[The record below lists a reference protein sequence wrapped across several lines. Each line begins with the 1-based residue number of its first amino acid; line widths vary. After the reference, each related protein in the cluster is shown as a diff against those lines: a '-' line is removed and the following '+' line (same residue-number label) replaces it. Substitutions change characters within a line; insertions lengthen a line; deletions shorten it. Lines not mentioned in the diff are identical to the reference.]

1 LSIVYRLMNTS
12 FLGELAAL
20 GAATMW
26 SLSSLFFTTGSRRIG
41 SMVVN
46 RVRLALAVLFVG
58 TAHLLLFGTP
68 FPAGAEPYRIL
79 WLALSGVI
87 GLVIGDSL
95 LFQSYVLIGP
105 RLGVLMLSLAPIFS
119 TLLAWTLLGERLSVT
134 EMAAIA
140 VALGG
145 VAWVVL
151 EHGRGGEAHPLSRAS
166 YVRGILFGAGAGFC
180 QAAGLVTAKR
190 GLAGDF
196 PALSGVMVRMTVAMT
211 VMWLLAAFRREI
223 RQTIRAPLSDRI
235 AARAVLGGTLLGPFV
250 GVWLS
255 LIAVQSARV
264 AIASTLMAM
273 TPVISLPVVHWFYHE
288 RVSRR
293 AVAGTLIA
301 MAGVAAMFLV

>member
-1 LSIVYRLMNTS
+1 LNTS

-26 SLSSLFFTTGSRRIG
+26 SLSSIFFTISGRRIG
-41 SMVVN
+41 SVTVN

-58 TAHLLLFGTP
+58 ITHVILLGTP
-68 FPAGAEPYRIL
+68 FPAGAEPYRFA

-95 LFQSYVLIGP
+95 LFQSYILVGP

-119 TLLAWTLLGERLSVT
+119 TLLAWALLGETLSPL
-134 EMAAIA
+134 ELGAIA
-140 VALGG
+140 LALGG
-145 VAWVVL
+145 MAWVVL
-151 EHGRGGEAHPLSRAS
+151 ERGRGGAGHPIPRAI

-196 PALSGVMVRMTVAMT
+196 PTLSAVMIRMTVAMA

-223 RQTIRAPLSDRI
+223 VRTIRAPLDDRI
-235 AARAVLGGTLLGPFV
+235 AGRAILIAALIGPYL

-264 AIASTLMAM
+264 GVASTLMAM
-273 TPVISLPVVHWFYHE
+273 TPVISLPLVHFLYHE
-288 RVSRR
+288 QVSRR
-293 AVAGTLIA
+293 AIAGTLVA

>member
-1 LSIVYRLMNTS
+1 LNAS

-26 SLSSLFFTTGSRRIG
+26 SISSIFFTISGRRIG
-41 SMVVN
+41 SVMVN

-58 TAHLLLFGTP
+58 VTHWLLLGIP
-68 FPAGAEPYRIL
+68 FPGGAEPYRFF
-79 WLALSGVI
+79 WLGLSGVI
-87 GLVIGDSL
+87 GLVIGDSML
-95 LFQSYVLIGP
+95 LQSYVLVGP

-119 TLLAWTLLGERLSVT
+119 TLLAWALLGETLSGL
-134 EMAAIA
+134 ELAAIA

-145 VAWVVL
+145 MAWVVL
-151 EHGRGGEAHPLSRAS
+151 ERSRDGAGRRIPRED
-166 YVRGILFGAGAGFC
+166 YVRGLLFGAGAALC

-190 GLAGDF
+190 GLAGGF
-196 PALSGVMVRMTVAMT
+196 PPLSGVMIRMTTAMV

-223 RQTIRAPLSDRI
+223 ARTIRAPLDDRI
-235 AARAVLGGTLLGPFV
+235 AGRAVLIAAVVGPYL

-264 AIASTLMAM
+264 GVASTLMAM
-273 TPVISLPVVHWFYHE
+273 TPVISLPLVHFLYHE

-301 MAGVAAMFLV
+301 MAGVAAMFVV

>member
-1 LSIVYRLMNTS
+1 LNASV
-12 FLGELAAL
+12 LGELAAL

-26 SLSSLFFTTGSRRIG
+26 SLSSIFFTIGGKRIG
-41 SMVVN
+41 SVTVN

-58 TAHLLLFGTP
+58 TAHWLLLGVP
-68 FPAGAEPYRIL
+68 FPAGAEPYRYL
-79 WLALSGVI
+79 WLALSAVI

-95 LFQSYVLIGP
+95 LFQAYVLIGP
-105 RLGVLMLSLAPIFS
+105 RLGVLLLSLAPIYS
-119 TLLAWTLLGERLSVT
+119 TLLAWVLLGETLSLL
-134 EMAAIA
+134 EIGAIA
-140 VALGG
+140 LALGG
-145 VAWVVL
+145 IAWVVL
-151 EHGRGGEAHPLSRAS
+151 EHGRGEDGHRIPRGD

-190 GLAGDF
+190 GLVGDF
-196 PALSGVMVRMTVAMT
+196 PALSGVMVRMTVAMS
-211 VMWLLAAFRREI
+211 VMWLLAAFRRDI
-223 RQTIRAPLSDRI
+223 GRTVRAALDDRT
-235 AARAVLGGTLLGPFV
+235 AARAILGGTVLGPFV

-264 AIASTLMAM
+264 GIASTLMAM

-293 AVAGTLIA
+293 AVVGTLVA